1 MSPHL
6 HFAEDAL
13 ALHFLFQR
21 LEGLVDIVLSDDDLY
36 QILIP

>member
-1 MSPHL
+1 MSAHL
-6 HFAEDAL
+6 HFAEDTL